1 MDEDRMIIT
10 KKQLQ
15 EYLKQLKI
23 EKREFPCCVS
33 QEFLIEIVKMAI
45 DSFDN

>member
-1 MDEDRMIIT
+1 MENRMIIT
-10 KKQLQ
+10 KVQLQ
-15 EYLKQLKI
+15 GYLKQLEI

-45 DSFDN
+45 DSFGE